1 LALISLLLGCFHFYW
16 AFGGK
21 WGVDSSSPELG
32 NHTNFFKPSFLATII
47 VIKGFCAGNV
57 VFFLNA
63 TQPLDF
69 PLLNSLTFVTYN
81 II

>member
-1 LALISLLLGCFHFYW
+1 VFYFYW

-32 NHTNFFKPSFLATII
+32 NHTNFFKPSFLATIV

-57 VFFLNA
+57 GFLFFLKCNP
-63 TQPLDF
+63 TVGLSF
-69 PLLNSLTFVTYN
+69 
-81 II
+81 IE